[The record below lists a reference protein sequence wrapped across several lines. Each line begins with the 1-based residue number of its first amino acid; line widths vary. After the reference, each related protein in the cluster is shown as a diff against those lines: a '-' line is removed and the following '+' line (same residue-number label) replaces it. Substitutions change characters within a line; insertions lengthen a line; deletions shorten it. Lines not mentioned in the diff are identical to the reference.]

1 MFFYAP
7 LFITTAAREDSQERT
22 YHLCTPVAK
31 AGTLKDKDGNV
42 INNPAALVVY
52 GLKKVKE
59 GQIIKTVVQGRDGVY
74 TAVDSA
80 SHEDALAC
88 IEGATEIKD
97 LPLVHVRE
105 FESALDAD
113 GNEKTVRYGR
123 KVKSRNRKNSSGS
136 LDLSNE
142 VTTVSTANA
151 VEVRQNAGSIVVEEE
166 TADKPL

>member
-7 LFITTAAREDSQERT
+7 IFVTTSAREDSQERT

-31 AGTLKDKDGNV
+31 AGTLQDKDGNTV
-42 INNPAALVVY
+42 NNPAALVVY

-74 TAVDSA
+74 TAVDID
-80 SHEDALAC
+80 SHQDALAC
-88 IEGATEIKD
+88 IEGATSISD

-105 FESALDAD
+105 FESALDEN

-123 KVKSRNRKNSSGS
+123 KVKPRGRRNSGS
-136 LDLSNE
+136 VDLSNE
-142 VTTVSTANA
+142 VTTVATQETAA
-151 VEVRQNAGSIVVEEE
+151 PEL
-166 TADKPL
+166 ADKPL